1 MKDLDL
7 IIWIYWQ
14 HFLCMHGVG
23 KRYSKFISL
32 GPYSLFFLVTWLLKK
47 MCLCDWFY
55 MTRDCILL
63 LHLVLLLPLIEYL
76 CHYFCFVSSFLRP
89 NKIFIRVVI
98 FWYVCTFHH
107 IFCCLNK
114 MMELKLFWLE
124 YYHIHFPLYNCHT
137 CKALKNTWPL
147 LGCRPGVKSVD

>member
-1 MKDLDL
+1 MKDLDKL
-7 IIWIYWQ
+7 SG
-14 HFLCMHGVG
+14 FVG
-23 KRYSKFISL
+23 NISCVCTVL
-32 GPYSLFFLVTWLLKK
+32 EKDTQSLFPWAPIAFFLVTWLLKK
-47 MCLCDWFY
+47 MCLCD
-55 MTRDCILL
+55 CILL
-63 LHLVLLLPLIEYL
+63 LHLVLLLPLIGYL